1 MSHTTQAKRE
11 AQAADETEAHPC
23 QLDAVERRIEEE
35 ENCAAIL
42 QQAIA
47 CRERWTGSSPK

>member
-23 QLDAVERRIEEE
+23 QLDAVERRIEED
-35 ENCAAIL
+35 ARGMGRPHRMTL
-42 QQAIA
+42 
-47 CRERWTGSSPK
+47 

>member
-23 QLDAVERRIEEE
+23 QLDGDARSQAAEELIEM
-35 ENCAAIL
+35 IHSYL
-42 QQAIA
+42 
-47 CRERWTGSSPK
+47 T